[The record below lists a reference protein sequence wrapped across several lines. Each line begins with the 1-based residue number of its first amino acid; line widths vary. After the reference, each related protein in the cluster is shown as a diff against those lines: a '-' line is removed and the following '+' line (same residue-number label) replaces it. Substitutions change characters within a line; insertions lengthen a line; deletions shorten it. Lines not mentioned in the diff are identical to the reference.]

1 MLAIDVRWCWWY
13 GTRAWTFPQIFPY
26 ILLPYDRWQQ
36 KGSLRKWCLLWKCI
50 WCKDVSLNS
59 SMWKKWHSLI
69 FTDSCWIFLETK
81 QWMWAQWGSG
91 WCVSAMVAATVVTFT
106 DAACR
111 LLFIIGKNTQLMVVT
126 TLKNSVF
133 CSWDLRYQIL
143 LFFSFNL
150 FYFPWKLIGGIT
162 FSVTYK

>member
-1 MLAIDVRWCWWY
+1 MALEPEPSHKYSLTFCCHMTDGSR
-13 GTRAWTFPQIFPY
+13 RAVWENGVYYRSVYDAKTCHWT
-26 ILLPYDRWQQ
+26 LP
-36 KGSLRKWCLLWKCI
+36 CE
-50 WCKDVSLNS
+50 
-59 SMWKKWHSLI
+59 KKWHSLI
-69 FTDSCWIFLETK
+69 ITDSCWIFLETK

-91 WCVSAMVAATVVTFT
+91 WCVSAVVAATVVTFT

-133 CSWDLRYQIL
+133 CIWDLRYQIL
-143 LFFSFNL
+143 LFFSFYL